1 VFDASGHLY
10 TRLTP
15 VEENMI
21 PPAEHI
27 AIRPQDLSRL
37 DHEHIDLTASSDKNP
52 ASIPTEQPDQSEF
65 MESTIGTNARY
76 NNLDEMAPVPI
87 PGELEFGE
95 SFIKFDE
102 PKETQAE
109 QQTESENPYEDVESK
124 EAPTTDQDN
133 QQIQDLYSAADE
145 ILRSEPGEE
154 TSQDEI
160 DKHIDELLA
169 FTRSLDKTGDLPDDT
184 VDNNDDDLDIIDEIE
199 IQPETSVKN
208 TSPDDA
214 TAKPGK
220 TLSDKQRDRSIDF
233 DANNL
238 GIESFTGE
246 QSAFTD
252 SMLGVKDPEPHIAFK
267 QKDEQQA
274 KPKAKPKQ
282 SVQPEPDDTDDFFD
296 DSMSSKQTLPQE
308 DDLPSIDQN
317 IPLAL
322 RRSLEKAE
330 KPDRSPWVTA
340 GLSFALVILILGLLV
355 QAVIFRSTELAHMS
369 PAMQPVLT
377 SLCDTL
383 TCVYSGP
390 VDVSKISLTNRDVRS
405 HPTQK
410 NALLISAAF
419 VNQAGFNQPY
429 PDILVK
435 LSDLS
440 GNIVAN
446 RRFTPEEYL
455 DKMYTRFLLMESGT
469 PVHITLPVLDPGDDA
484 INFEF
489 TFL

>member
-1 VFDASGHLY
+1 
-10 TRLTP
+10 
-15 VEENMI
+15 MI
-21 PPAEHI
+21 PPAEDI

-37 DHEHIDLTASSDKNP
+37 DHEHIDLTGSSDEKP
-52 ASIPTEQPDQSEF
+52 ASIPTEQPDQSDF

-95 SFIKFDE
+95 SFIKFGE
-102 PKETQAE
+102 PKETANEQQAE
-109 QQTESENPYEDVESK
+109 PENSYEDVESK
-124 EAPTTDQDN
+124 EAPATDEDTA
-133 QQIQDLYSAADE
+133 QIQNLYSAADE

-169 FTRSLDKTGDLPDDT
+169 FTRSLDKSGDMPDDT
-184 VDNNDDDLDIIDEIE
+184 VDNGDDDLDKVEEIE
-199 IQPETSVKN
+199 ILPEAPEKN
-208 TSPDDA
+208 TSPENT

-220 TLSDKQRDRSIDF
+220 PLSDKQRDRSIDF

-238 GIESFTGE
+238 GIEPFTGE

-252 SMLGVKDPEPHIAFK
+252 SMLGVKDSEPHIAFK
-267 QKDEQQA
+267 QKDEQQT
-274 KPKAKPKQ
+274 KQKAKPEQ
-282 SVQPEPDDTDDFFD
+282 TTQPEPDDTDDFFE
-296 DSMSSKQTLPQE
+296 DSLSSKQTLPQE
-308 DDLPSIDQN
+308 DELPSLDQN
-317 IPLAL
+317 IPMAL

-330 KPDRSPWVTA
+330 EPGRSPWVTT
-340 GLSFALVILILGLLV
+340 GLSFALLILILGLLL
-355 QAVIFRSTELAHMS
+355 QAVIFRNTELARMS
-369 PAMQPVLT
+369 PALQPMLM

-383 TCVYSGP
+383 SCVYSGP

-419 VNQAGFNQPY
+419 VNQAGFDQPY

-455 DKMYTRFLLMESGT
+455 DKMYSRFLLMEAGT